1 MARVEGVAED
11 RCEPATLPDI
21 RRRPLSPAEGRG
33 YVGAGLPGWVAM
45 RVLLSMF
52 VVLLIGASAHA
63 QVYHGN
69 DTGGIIPWSC
79 ENEAA
84 APQIAARYCARW
96 DKYYRITSVHPHYGD
111 FIAFNCLWAPH
122 VNPYALP
129 AVRPR
134 SSCFYERLPPA
145 VRALY

>member
-1 MARVEGVAED
+1 MPAKSAGV
-11 RCEPATLPDI
+11 
-21 RRRPLSPAEGRG
+21 
-33 YVGAGLPGWVAM
+33 VAM

-52 VVLLIGASAHA
+52 VVLLMGTASAHA

>member
-1 MARVEGVAED
+1 
-11 RCEPATLPDI
+11 
-21 RRRPLSPAEGRG
+21 
-33 YVGAGLPGWVAM
+33 M

-52 VVLLIGASAHA
+52 VVLLMGAASAHA

-69 DTGGIIPWSC
+69 DTGGIISWSC

-111 FIAFNCLWAPH
+111 FIAFSCLWAPH

-134 SSCFYERLPPA
+134 SDASMSASAGGASA
-145 VRALY
+145 VLISSFRGEACLAPFDRHCC